1 MTSLLPLWY
10 VALSMVASGFY
21 GFAAISIFQVSTD
34 NKPWSWRVHQFWLNF
49 LGALC
54 GWAALFMLVYRLSP
68 AFRGS
73 DNQIAASDFGLF
85 LVAFIGVT
93 GYLPRT
99 LVGIAAAP
107 SEVLAKLVAGK

>member
-1 MTSLLPLWY
+1 
-10 VALSMVASGFY
+10 MVASGFY
-21 GFAAISIFQVSTD
+21 GFAAISIFHVSTE
-34 NKPWSWRVHQFWLNF
+34 NKPWSWRVHQLWLNF

-54 GWAALFMLVYRLSP
+54 GWTALFVLVHKLGL
-68 AFRGS
+68 AFREGGS
-73 DNQIAASDFGLF
+73 NHFAASDFGLF

-99 LVGIAAAP
+99 LVGVAAAP